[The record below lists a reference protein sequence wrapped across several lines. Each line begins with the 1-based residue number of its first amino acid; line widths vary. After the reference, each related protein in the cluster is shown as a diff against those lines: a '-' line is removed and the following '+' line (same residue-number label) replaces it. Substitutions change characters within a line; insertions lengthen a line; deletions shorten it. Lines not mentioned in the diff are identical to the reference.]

1 MEYQGTYELQ
11 PVYDGHK
18 SFYGKAFVERWNAKN
33 GMRYVLVSYGTTV
46 ATVKAVSAPNVGHDA
61 FDGGVGG
68 ECLSETVNPVSARDV
83 EHEMFEI
90 RIGMECLSATT
101 LRHVKEF
108 LAQIDGTFKGVTLG
122 WIRKAIK
129 DGQTI
134 DGENVEP
141 ICRRTYVL
149 KTL

>member
-1 MEYQGTYELQ
+1 
-11 PVYDGHK
+11 
-18 SFYGKAFVERWNAKN
+18 
-33 GMRYVLVSYGTTV
+33 MRYVLVSYGTTV
-46 ATVKAVSAPNVGHDA
+46 ATVRAVSAPDVGHDV
-61 FDGGVGG
+61 DRRVGA
-68 ECLSETVNPVSARDV
+68 ECLSETVKPVSAPDV

-90 RIGMECLSATT
+90 RIGMGYLSATT

-134 DGENVEP
+134 DGDTVEP
-141 ICRRTYVL
+141 TCRRAYVL